1 MSAERLDRIKV
12 VSERLLA
19 AMRVAARREGWA
31 LAVHGSMTR
40 DLDLVAVPWTDTAS
54 YEPAFV
60 EAMRA
65 AVAAELGGV
74 AVVGAGDDGRTSGF
88 KVKPNGRRSWTLHST
103 SEQLVEDEHGAHPYV
118 DLCVMDF
125 RLSAVGHAFS
135 DGVYAA
141 CSALENTDRMADD
154 LVASAWP
161 AYADQY
167 AALLPSPLPA
177 PPGTTRAPADLRSA
191 LEPFAREADAQER
204 VTSFSSG
211 DCVIPRTTITIGQLR
226 RARAVYTALAPTKE
240 PAA

>member
-1 MSAERLDRIKV
+1 VSAERLDRIKV

-88 KVKPNGRRSWTLHST
+88 KIKPNGRRSWTLHST

-191 LEPFAREADAQER
+191 LEAETIERCAAIADSHVALGYMSGRERDYCHEH
-204 VTSFSSG
+204 G
-211 DCVIPRTTITIGQLR
+211 DEIAEKIR
-226 RARAVYTALAPTKE
+226 ALAPTKE